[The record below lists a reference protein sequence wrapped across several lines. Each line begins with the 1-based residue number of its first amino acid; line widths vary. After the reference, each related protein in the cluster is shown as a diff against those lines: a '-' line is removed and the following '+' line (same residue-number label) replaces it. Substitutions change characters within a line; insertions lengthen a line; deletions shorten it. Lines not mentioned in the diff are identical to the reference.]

1 MGWTIE
7 IAPPDY
13 ERLRAHLEAGGEV
26 EQVAFLLTEPYAGD
40 ETLRVA
46 AIQLIETE
54 NVSFQ
59 SGYHVELADDVRPDL
74 IKRAWDGEACVVEA
88 HSHLHGPARFS
99 WSDMAGFDEW
109 VPHMRWRLRGR
120 PYAALVFAPDDFDA
134 LVWDGDGGPEPLE
147 ALVVVDGP
155 VLRPT
160 GGTHVSLAPTT
171 PAVSPTAAASATA
184 AEANEVRPTKR
195 SWWRRLLG
203 R

>member
-7 IAPPDY
+7 IGQRDY
-13 ERLRAHLEAGGEV
+13 ERLRDHLEAGDEV

-46 AIQLIETE
+46 AIQLIEAGDF
-54 NVSFQ
+54 NLQ
-59 SGYHVELADDVRPDL
+59 SGYHVELADEVRPDL
-74 IKRAWDGEACVVEA
+74 IKRAWEEEACVIEV
-88 HSHLHGPARFS
+88 HSHLDGPARFS
-99 WSDMAGFDEW
+99 WSDLAGFDEW

-134 LVWDGDGGPEPLE
+134 LVWNGDTGPDRLQQ
-147 ALVVVDGP
+147 LVIIDGP

-160 GGTHVSLAPTT
+160 GDTHASLAPKTPRT
-171 PAVSPTAAASATA
+171 PAETA
-184 AEANEVRPTKR
+184 EEPPKKKP
-195 SWWRRLLG
+195 WWRRLLG

>member
-7 IAPPDY
+7 IERRDY
-13 ERLRAHLEAGGEV
+13 ERLRGHLEMDDEI

-46 AIQLIETE
+46 AVQVIEAE
-54 NVSFQ
+54 SFNFQ
-59 SGYHVELADDVRPDL
+59 SGYHVELADEVRPDL
-74 IKRAWDGEACVVEA
+74 IKRAWEEEACVIEV
-88 HSHLHGPARFS
+88 HSHIDGPARFS

-109 VPHMRWRLRGR
+109 VPHMRWRLRRR

-134 LVWDGDGGPEPLE
+134 LIWDGDAGPDRLQ
-147 ALVVVDGP
+147 ALVVLDGP

-160 GGTHVSLAPTT
+160 DDTHASLVPTT
-171 PAVSPTAAASATA
+171 PTAPMRPAQAP
-184 AEANEVRPTKR
+184 EDRPTKK
-195 SWWRRLLG
+195 SWWRRRLG

>member
-7 IAPPDY
+7 IGQRDY
-13 ERLRAHLEAGGEV
+13 ERLRDHLEASDEV

-46 AIQLIETE
+46 AIQLIEAE
-54 NVSFQ
+54 DFNLQ
-59 SGYHVELADDVRPDL
+59 SGYHVELADEVRPDL
-74 IKRAWDGEACVVEA
+74 IKRAWEEEACVIEV
-88 HSHLHGPARFS
+88 HSHLDGPARFS
-99 WSDMAGFDEW
+99 WSDLAGFDEW

-134 LVWDGDGGPEPLE
+134 LVWNGDTGANRLQE
-147 ALVVVDGP
+147 LVVIDGP

-160 GGTHVSLAPTT
+160 GDTHASLAPKG
-171 PAVSPTAAASATA
+171 PASP
-184 AEANEVRPTKR
+184 AEDPSKKKP
-195 SWWRRLLG
+195 WWRRLLG